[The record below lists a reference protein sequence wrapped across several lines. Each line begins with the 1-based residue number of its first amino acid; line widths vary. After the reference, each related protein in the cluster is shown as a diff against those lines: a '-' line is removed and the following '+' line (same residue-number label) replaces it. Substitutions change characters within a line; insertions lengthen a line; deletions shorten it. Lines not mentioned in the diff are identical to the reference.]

1 MSTSPLFAVH
11 DPNELNALLRVFIQA
26 KFRPAIP
33 DTDIPASPFVVA
45 MVERILQSQKNL
57 ALAESNQKLL
67 ANLAQWQQVAEN
79 PFLLSAVR
87 ERIRE
92 CPTAVWER
100 WSREERLN
108 YVQQIL
114 SPFTAEEALLEEL
127 LATNAI

>member
-11 DPNELNALLRVFIQA
+11 DPNELNALLRVFIEA
-26 KFRPAIP
+26 KFRPSIP
-33 DTDIPASPFVVA
+33 DTDIPASRFVVA

-57 ALAESNQKLL
+57 ALAEGNQEAL
-67 ANLAQWQQVAEN
+67 ANLSQWQKAEEN
-79 PFLLSAVR
+79 PLLLSAVR

-92 CPTAVWER
+92 CPSGVWER

-108 YVQQIL
+108 YIQQIL
-114 SPFTAEEALLEEL
+114 SPFTAEQALLEEL